1 MFVNGW
7 IAYSARDRKWKWNI
21 SSAYISSSSEVL
33 WLSSMVQSNSEIA
46 HQFCGLDYFMW
57 L

>member
-33 WLSSMVQSNSEIA
+33 WLSSMVQSNNEIA
-46 HQFCGLDYFMW
+46 H
-57 L
+57 